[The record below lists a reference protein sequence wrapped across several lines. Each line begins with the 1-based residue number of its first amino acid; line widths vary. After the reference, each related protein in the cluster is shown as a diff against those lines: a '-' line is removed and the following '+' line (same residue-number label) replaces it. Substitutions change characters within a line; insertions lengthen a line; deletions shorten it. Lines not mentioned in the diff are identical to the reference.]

1 MTFEIK
7 KQFTIDASTDRV
19 WDILV
24 DQFDDVA
31 DWATGV
37 TRSVPHPETTVYPD
51 GTSGG
56 RVCEVIGFGATDERL
71 VHYDRERREFGYSV
85 DAEKIPGFVQ
95 NLTNH
100 WRLTAVGTSTRVD
113 MHVTADI
120 SGPLGSIIKP
130 MMRRRFEKVL
140 VQIEA
145 DLVSYAETG
154 RVSVVK
160 SDELASRAAA

>member
-24 DQFDDVA
+24 DQFEDVA

-37 TRSVPHPETTVYPD
+37 TTSVPRPETTVYPD

-71 VHYDRERREFGYSV
+71 VHYDREIGFERRSPHRRIRQRNWRPDRIACVIGAPALRELCLFG
-85 DAEKIPGFVQ
+85 
-95 NLTNH
+95 
-100 WRLTAVGTSTRVD
+100 
-113 MHVTADI
+113 
-120 SGPLGSIIKP
+120 
-130 MMRRRFEKVL
+130 
-140 VQIEA
+140 
-145 DLVSYAETG
+145 
-154 RVSVVK
+154 
-160 SDELASRAAA
+160 